1 MEELK
6 LSTALGNALGTGTA
20 VAVVL
25 LILWKVLARIVE
37 RWIATLDGVSKAV
50 ADHTRVDLEHHAE
63 VREAVVRVEAKVD
76 SALDWQRRT
85 PSQGF
90 TRVPPDDDSEPE
102 SRRATTATDRDRTP
116 SERRRAQAAR
126 NRTPPYGSGG

>member
-1 MEELK
+1 MILPRVVDELK

-37 RWIATLDGVSKAV
+37 RWITTLDGVSKAV

-76 SALDWQRRT
+76 AALDWQQRS
-85 PSQGF
+85 PSETF
-90 TRVPPDDDSEPE
+90 ARVEPE
-102 SRRATTATDRDRTP
+102 STRATTATDRDRTP
-116 SERRRAQAAR
+116 SERRRAANLR